1 MERSQTPQGNRMS
14 TVLGRRLGGELTKH
28 RLAAG
33 LTQGQAAKVISAS
46 TGKVARMESGWVPMR
61 DPDIRILCELY
72 EVSDPATVGGLLEL
86 ARVDRERRKA
96 KGWWSEFPGLGAMK
110 EYVTLEHA
118 ATAIKTWQL
127 AFIPGLLQTPDYI
140 RALNPDERLVTM
152 RTKRQQRLTD
162 NAPLCMQAVIFEA
175 GLRCIVGS
183 PTVMRGQLDH
193 LANMAGRPNVTVQV
207 LPFTA
212 GAQLGMDCAFNILS
226 FASPGSMDVV
236 YMETLRTELW
246 VEGGEEA
253 SVYDTL
259 FERIAARALDEDAS
273 QAFIRRLSKE
283 L

>member
-110 EYVTLEHA
+110 EYVTLESV
-118 ATAIKTWQL
+118 ATAIKTWQV
-127 AFIPGLLQTPDYI
+127 AYVPGLLQCEAYV
-140 RALNPDERLVTM
+140 RALKPDQDFVGARLARQRRLDGDSPLRLHAVVYEAALRNLIGGAAVM
-152 RTKRQQRLTD
+152 RQQL
-162 NAPLCMQAVIFEA
+162 E
-175 GLRCIVGS
+175 
-183 PTVMRGQLDH
+183 H
-193 LANMAGRPNVTVQV
+193 LALASERTNVTVRI
-207 LPFTA
+207 LPFSA
-212 GAQLGMDCAFNILS
+212 GAQVGIGCAYNVLS
-226 FASPGSMDVV
+226 FTDPGAMDVV
-236 YMETLRTELW
+236 YIEIPRTQVW
-246 VEGGEEA
+246 IEGGDEA
-253 SVYDTL
+253 TEHDEM
-259 FERIAARALDEDAS
+259 FERIAGEALDEPAS
-273 QAFIRRLSKE
+273 RTFIRSLSKE